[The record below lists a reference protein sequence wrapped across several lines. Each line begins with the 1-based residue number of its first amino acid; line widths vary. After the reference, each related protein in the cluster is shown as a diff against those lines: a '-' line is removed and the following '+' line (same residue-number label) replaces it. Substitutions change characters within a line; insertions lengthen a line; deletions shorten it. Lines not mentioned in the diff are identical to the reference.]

1 MASRSSIPLDSN
13 NATSITDDSTASD
26 PTVDAS
32 AAVGSCVITEPV
44 TPDMLKKQVEDQI
57 AVLGHLRH
65 AVQMFAEKN
74 ARMAQNV
81 SDTVTIYQSVFK

>member
-1 MASRSSIPLDSN
+1 MES
-13 NATSITDDSTASD
+13 ATATDDSTASD
-26 PTVDAS
+26 PAVDTS
-32 AAVGSCVITEPV
+32 AALTTTMEPV
-44 TPDMLKKQVEDQI
+44 TLETLEKQVEDQR

-81 SDTVTIYQSVFK
+81 SAFLTVNR